1 MRPNQLDII
10 PSWFVTHSRTPLNA
24 FVCRS
29 SSQSSSACV
38 HRAHLCVCRP
48 DTQFTRRG
56 RCTVCKYFDGLGGCW
71 LALSTPNLNRT
82 EARKGET
89 ALPRGYL
96 DVIHLSV
103 DHYTDISLL
112 SPPSLTVPLAWS
124 GPSCACPWRTSGN
137 DLLLCRHNNNAGP
150 SYSSSALLK
159 RRDQEWLSRE
169 AEQEDDSLPTG
180 QELRTNSLA
189 QSQSVKQL
197 GDEEWWRRGI
207 RDLNIDDDQWKELWL
222 TDWMCRQWE
231 DEDYTVSTTTTA
243 AWTGKRPAFD
253 LDDAGHNI
261 MRRYATATYN
271 IFIFIGVRTATI
283 TTYCWFLCL
292 YNTGPA

>member
-1 MRPNQLDII
+1 MWTITQILVFFLRHLWQF
-10 PSWFVTHSRTPLNA
+10 PSPGLVHLVLVPDDLRVMICFSVVTTTTL
-24 FVCRS
+24 
-29 SSQSSSACV
+29 V
-38 HRAHLCVCRP
+38 HH
-48 DTQFTRRG
+48 
-56 RCTVCKYFDGLGGCW
+56 
-71 LALSTPNLNRT
+71 
-82 EARKGET
+82 
-89 ALPRGYL
+89 
-96 DVIHLSV
+96 IHLRRFLSV
-103 DHYTDISLL
+103 ETKNGFQEKQNKKTT
-112 SPPSLTVPLAWS
+112 PSLEPT
-124 GPSCACPWRTSGN
+124 
-137 DLLLCRHNNNAGP
+137 
-150 SYSSSALLK
+150 
-159 RRDQEWLSRE
+159 
-169 AEQEDDSLPTG
+169 TG

-231 DEDYTVSTTTTA
+231 DEDYTVSATTTA

-283 TTYCWFLCL
+283 TTYCWLLCL